1 MNGEKLIS
9 EPQEAMVKLGIVLDL
24 RNKMFHI
31 GNTGAEALSTQQSM
45 IMIIII
51 ITTTTTIII
60 VIMSKLVK
68 DNLILFDLTM
78 FYST

>member
-1 MNGEKLIS
+1 MNGEKSIS

-31 GNTGAEALSTQQSM
+31 GNTGAEALSTQQPM
-45 IMIIII
+45 IMIII

-60 VIMSKLVK
+60 VIISKLVK